1 MSLKEG
7 LSVVA
12 GILSMIAGMFVLI
25 GLIMLVYMGIGMYSL
40 LLLYLW
46 LIFGTE
52 KFDLFIAL
60 IIGSM
65 LLGLVRGGLL

>member
-1 MSLKEG
+1 MTLKEG
-7 LSVVA
+7 LSVVV
-12 GILSMIAGMFVLI
+12 GILSMITGMFVLI
-25 GLIMLVYMGIGMYSL
+25 GLIMLVYMGIEMYSL

-46 LIFGTE
+46 LIFGTK

-60 IIGSM
+60 TIGSM

>member
-60 IIGSM
+60 TIGSM

>member
-1 MSLKEG
+1 MTLKEG
-7 LSVVA
+7 LSVVV
-12 GILSMIAGMFVLI
+12 GILSMITGMFVLI
-25 GLIMLVYMGIGMYSL
+25 GLIMLVYMGIEMYAL

-46 LIFGTE
+46 LIFGTK

-60 IIGSM
+60 TIGSM

>member
-1 MSLKEG
+1 MNLKEG
-7 LSVVA
+7 LLVVT

-25 GLIMLVYMGIGMYSL
+25 GLIMLVYMGIGTYAL

-46 LIFGTE
+46 LIFGTK

-65 LLGLVRGGLL
+65 LLGLMRGGLL

>member
-1 MSLKEG
+1 MTLKEG
-7 LSVVA
+7 LSVVV
-12 GILSMIAGMFVLI
+12 GILSMITGMFVLV
-25 GLIMLVYMGIGMYSL
+25 GLIMLVYMGIKMYSL

-52 KFDLFIAL
+52 KFDLFIVL
-60 IIGSM
+60 TIGSM

>member
-1 MSLKEG
+1 MTLKEG
-7 LSVVA
+7 LSVVV
-12 GILSMIAGMFVLI
+12 GILSMITGMFVLI
-25 GLIMLVYMGIGMYSL
+25 GLIMLVYMGIEMYSL

-46 LIFGTE
+46 LIFGTK